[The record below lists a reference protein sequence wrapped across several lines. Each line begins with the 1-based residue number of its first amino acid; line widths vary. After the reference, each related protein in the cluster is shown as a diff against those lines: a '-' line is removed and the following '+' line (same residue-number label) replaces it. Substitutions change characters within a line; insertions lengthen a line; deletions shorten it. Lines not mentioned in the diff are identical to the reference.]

1 MVGDTGELA
10 ERFASGD
17 RGGAAKKLVIEF
29 TPVGMVDMPPAP
41 IDKAVTAHSHLL
53 LLLPLT
59 GERLLF
65 TGQKSRRPRS
75 KRMRAS
81 ASIFSFP

>member
-29 TPVGMVDMPPAP
+29 TPCQSESQSTNNFVKFRAYFWKVAND
-41 IDKAVTAHSHLL
+41 
-53 LLLPLT
+53 LT
-59 GERLLF
+59 C
-65 TGQKSRRPRS
+65 SNNV
-75 KRMRAS
+75 
-81 ASIFSFP
+81 